1 METLMNTVRVFSDD
15 IGMQFGI
22 DKCAITVIKRGKL
35 DNRNNDIVLGNQ
47 EKITSLDENNC
58 YKYLGMLEVDNIK
71 QKEMKTQ
78 IEKEYIRRLRKIL
91 KSKLNAGNLVKAI
104 NTWAVSLVRYGGG
117 IIDWNQKELE
127 DMDRRTRKMMHAYGA
142 VHPRADVDRLYVQR
156 EDGGRGLMSIL
167 DTVRYEDQSMIEYIR
182 TKDSGVVAT
191 VKLYTGKQIEDSKQ
205 VFKDRQT
212 EEKGRLAN

>member
-1 METLMNTVRVFSDD
+1 M
-15 IGMQFGI
+15 
-22 DKCAITVIKRGKL
+22 
-35 DNRNNDIVLGNQ
+35 
-47 EKITSLDENNC
+47 
-58 YKYLGMLEVDNIK
+58 
-71 QKEMKTQ
+71 
-78 IEKEYIRRLRKIL
+78 
-91 KSKLNAGNLVKAI
+91 KAI
-104 NTWAVSLVRYGGG
+104 NTWAESSVRYGGG

-127 DMDRRTRKMMHAYGA
+127 DVNRQTRKMMHAYGA